1 MQIDSHATRA
11 MQATAKN
18 ASGRGKRTRG
28 PWARL
33 LDSLIALAGGH
44 AELLS
49 HAERPWASATFSG
62 TRHTAALSFTGAE
75 AVEAAEHFIALLPD
89 HEFAITEQLVADA
102 AVIEARLD
110 MLPVPTFVI
119 EVELL
124 LLDEV

>member
-1 MQIDSHATRA
+1 MQIDSHATRT
-11 MQATAKN
+11 MQATAKS
-18 ASGRGKRTRG
+18 ARGRQGRG

-33 LDSLIALAGGH
+33 LDSLIALTAGH

-62 TRHTAALSFTGAE
+62 TRHTAAFSFTGSE
-75 AVEAAEHFIALLPD
+75 AVEAAEHFIAALPD
-89 HEFAITEQLVADA
+89 HEFDIPGQLVADA

-124 LLDEV
+124 LLDDL

>member
-11 MQATAKN
+11 MQETA
-18 ASGRGKRTRG
+18 RGKRTRG

-33 LDSLIALAGGH
+33 LDSLIGLAGGH

-49 HAERPWASATFSG
+49 HAERPWTSATFSG
-62 TRHTAALSFTGAE
+62 TRHTAAFTFTGAE

-89 HEFAITEQLVADA
+89 HEFAIPGQLVADA

-119 EVELL
+119 EVDLL

>member
-1 MQIDSHATRA
+1 MQIDSHAARA
-11 MQATAKN
+11 MEATART
-18 ASGRGKRTRG
+18 ARGKQGRG

-33 LDSLIALAGGH
+33 LDSLLALAGGQ

-62 TRHTAALSFTGAE
+62 TRHTAALSFTGGE
-75 AVEAAEHFIALLPD
+75 AVEAAEHLIAALPD
-89 HEFAITEQLVADA
+89 HEFHIPGQLVADA
-102 AVIEARLD
+102 AVVEARLD

-124 LLDEV
+124 LLDDD